1 MIQLDVSSTLILL
14 FWLQIKMPDVSQ
26 CMGKHSCSTQS
37 SFSTRRESLR
47 FGKDEKHILYIYPR
61 SPPFDRSK
69 CYLNGGIIRHL
80 FLQMMAVN
88 QSRFRWKR
96 LVVWQRKTKKKK
108 SKKKKEHT
116 HTSKALLMFP
126 PSVFPGHSCISSF
139 VKNTDSETILETMP
153 AGGSLKLN
161 AKAARPVSPLI
172 ACYSPH

>member
-47 FGKDEKHILYIYPR
+47 FGKDEKHILCIYPPLPSVWSIKMLSER
-61 SPPFDRSK
+61 RYNPPSFPPDDGCKPIKIQVETFSCLTK
-69 CYLNGGIIRHL
+69 KN
-80 FLQMMAVN
+80 
-88 QSRFRWKR
+88 
-96 LVVWQRKTKKKK
+96 KKKK
-108 SKKKKEHT
+108 KQKKKEHT